1 MINGF
6 PMQQK
11 RADVVGDVFPF
22 APAGDTMPEIYYG
35 KRSDD
40 MVGDQEFQNMRNQ
53 FKNMIGQG

>member
-1 MINGF
+1 
-6 PMQQK
+6 MQQK
-11 RADVVGDVFPF
+11 RADIVGDVFPF

-53 FKNMIGQG
+53 FKNMIGQGW